1 MSNLWEALSRV
12 TDFRRAQGRMHEL
25 RLLLIIVI
33 MAIMSGSKGIRAMGD
48 FVQRNQEELIK
59 TLKPKKDRLPSRQ
72 TIGRSLQNVDF
83 DQLTEVFYQWAI
95 NYVSIADKDWIS
107 IDGKA
112 IGSTVS
118 HVRDP
123 LQKFVSLVSVF
134 ASRQRQVIKAGKIL
148 NQKESE
154 IPKVRELI
162 NALDL
167 TNVIFTLDAL
177 HCQKETVKTIVKSGN
192 DYCIGVKGN
201 QKKLYRQIKKK
212 SLQMPAQR
220 LLPNNPEES

>member
-1 MSNLWEALSRV
+1 MNIVTSKLNLWEALGQI
-12 TDFRRAQGRMHEL
+12 DDHRRTQGRMHEL

-48 FVQRNQEELIK
+48 FVKRNQEDLVK
-59 TLKPKKDRLPSRQ
+59 TLKPKKCRLPSRQ

-95 NYVSIADKDWIS
+95 NYVSIVDKDWIS

-148 NQKESE
+148 NHKESE
-154 IPKVRELI
+154 IPKVKELI
-162 NALDL
+162 KALDL
-167 TNVIFTLDAL
+167 SGVIFTLDAL
-177 HCQKETVKTIVKSGN
+177 HCQKETVKTIVKTGN

-212 SLQMPAQR
+212 ST
-220 LLPNNPEES
+220 